1 MDTAQLIQRAARP
14 LGGVTLLELQELR
27 TQLAMGRREQ
37 EARLD
42 KVETKR
48 DLLFADGAG
57 RPDLRGQQAR
67 ASQVAVLEAEANQ
80 VALLLRLAH
89 KQLLLLDRL
98 IWLRESL
105 DAIERLHQAT
115 PTAVPIDWPAL
126 VAATAPLD
134 DEAPRRTKRRWSRR
148 IARPARRPAAGRHPQ
163 QRDAALRAR
172 ARRRQDRIEDGRRVR
187 YIGIDCPQMANALG
201 RPDAGAAEAYAA
213 NSRLVDR
220 RCVRLEAD
228 QLDADADGALW
239 RYVYVDDVLVNAELL
254 RQGAVYYAG
263 RYPNNR
269 LAELLLA
276 AEQSAAPKTRP
287 VADNRLNLQSSV
299 CDLQSCIGV
308 TMQLHLDR
316 AKEHLQA
323 SVEAQESGDLT
334 GARSH
339 LLQAALHAGGRAAHQ
354 QSPGPGAAPGLR

>member
-1 MDTAQLIQRAARP
+1 MDTAQLIQRVARP

-134 DEAPRRTKRRWSRR
+134 DEARLDELNGALEQAHRAAS
-148 IARPARRPAAGRHPQ
+148 APAQPPGGIPQ
-163 QRDAALRAR
+163 QRDALPRVAR
-172 ARRRQDRIEDGRRVR
+172 VLDGAKIELEDGRRVR

-276 AEQSAAPKTRP
+276 AEQSARRRKRGLWQT
-287 VADNRLNLQSSV
+287 
-299 CDLQSCIGV
+299 IG
-308 TMQLHLDR
+308 
-316 AKEHLQA
+316 
-323 SVEAQESGDLT
+323 
-334 GARSH
+334 
-339 LLQAALHAGGRAAHQ
+339 
-354 QSPGPGAAPGLR
+354 